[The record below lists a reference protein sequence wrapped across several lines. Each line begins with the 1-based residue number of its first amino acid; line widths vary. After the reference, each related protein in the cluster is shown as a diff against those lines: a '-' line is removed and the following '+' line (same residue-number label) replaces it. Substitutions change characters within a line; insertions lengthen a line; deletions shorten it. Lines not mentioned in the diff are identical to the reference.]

1 MDIDNLYRRYVECGM
16 EVGTDSRHIR
26 EGVLFFAL
34 KGDNFDGNDFALK
47 ALSDGAKYAV
57 VSRPELAPN
66 PQCIVVEDT
75 LATLQELARY
85 HRDQMG
91 HLRLVGITGTNG
103 KTTTKELL
111 AAILQH
117 NQFATLYTEGNL
129 NNHIGVPLTLLRLRP
144 HHQVAVIEMGA
155 SKPGDIKELVEIAH
169 PNIGLI
175 TNIGVAHIEGF
186 GTTDAILET
195 KSELFDYLLHHNG
208 QIVLNLDDPRLFS
221 KWSHHYT
228 LGYSCLK
235 NPTPNIL
242 AGNALRSTPYLSM
255 VCRHQTKGLQSY
267 PITTQLVGQY
277 NLSNILAALALA
289 SLLHISIPDA
299 IPAIERYKPSN
310 HRSQLITGT
319 KGRHL
324 IADAYNANPSSMIE
338 ALESLAQMSSRT
350 KIAILGDMAELGT
363 ASSISHQRVLE
374 WLSQHS
380 ETISPMLCGHRFKE
394 ELGIE
399 VQVPLFDTVEQIKAY
414 LIDSSEPIEPDTT
427 ILLKGS
433 HSIHLEKIIPIL
445 TQLINS

>member
-1 MDIDNLYRRYVECGM
+1 MDIGNLYSRYVECGM
-16 EVGTDSRHIR
+16 EVSTDSRHIR

-57 VSRPELAPN
+57 VSRPKLAEDPR
-66 PQCIVVEDT
+66 CILVEDT
-75 LATLQELARY
+75 LVALQELARY
-85 HRDQMG
+85 HRDLMC
-91 HLRLVGITGTNG
+91 HLSVVGITGTNG

-111 AAILQH
+111 AAILLH
-117 NQFATLYTEGNL
+117 NGTPTLFTEGNL

-155 SKPGDIKELVEIAH
+155 SKRGDIKELVEIAH

-175 TNIGVAHIEGF
+175 TNVGVAHIEGF
-186 GTTDAILET
+186 GSTDAILET
-195 KSELFDYLLHHNG
+195 KSELFDYLLHHKG
-208 QIVLNLDDPRLFS
+208 KMVLNIDDPHLYS
-221 KWSHHYT
+221 KWGQKYSF
-228 LGYSCLK
+228 GYSLLK
-235 NPTPNIL
+235 EPTAQIL
-242 AGNALRSTPYLSM
+242 SGKALDSAPYLSM
-255 VCRHQTKGLQSY
+255 ECR
-267 PITTQLVGQY
+267 TQCDPDQAHHISTHLVGRY
-277 NLSNILAALALA
+277 NMSNVLAALSIAT
-289 SLLHISIPDA
+289 LLDISISHA
-299 IPAIERYKPSN
+299 IPAIEMYQPSN

-319 KGRHL
+319 KGRCL

-363 ASSISHQRVLE
+363 ASSISHQRILQ

-399 VQVPLFDTVEQIKAY
+399 VQVPLFDTVEQIKEY
-414 LIDSSEPIEPDTT
+414 LIHSSEPIEPDTT